1 MRFVTKPLLVVSLLL
16 APVATLGALEQVHT
30 VAVKLQTPKSDRDK
44 RAQPPYDEVQF
55 DLWLPGDVPVLRG
68 VVVNPYHR
76 PAATQRHWQEA
87 CRHWGFALVG
97 CDFFGVKESDFRT
110 LFTALERF
118 AAQTQHPELAHVP
131 LCYVGMSAGAGMSM
145 RFTALAPQRTLA
157 AAPVCLEV
165 GPRTPESRS
174 VPIVTIFGE
183 KDGRQMEQLLAKL
196 PAERQEH
203 ARWAIA
209 VQWGRRHEFA
219 RANNLAM
226 PWFDRVIAHRL
237 PDNVPPGQG
246 VSLRDCPESSGW
258 LGSTA
263 DWSTIAP
270 YEEFSGDRT
279 QACWLP
285 DAYVAHVWQAFVARS
300 PQVRIEEPAGLGDGA
315 PLVVH
320 ESGEPI
326 RVRIKLTDPSSVQR
340 IELYRG
346 DTRWLA
352 AAGAATDLQGP
363 PLPPGIHALFAA
375 AVRNDGTRH
384 LSPPN
389 TILVRAGR

>member
-1 MRFVTKPLLVVSLLL
+1 MRLIQALVVLALLVADS
-16 APVATLGALEQVHT
+16 AAQDETGKIYT
-30 VAVKLQTPKSDRDK
+30 VAIKLQTPKSEKDQ
-44 RAQPPYDEVQF
+44 RAKPPYDETQF
-55 DLWLPGDVPVLRG
+55 DLWLPDGVTVVRG
-68 VVVNPYHR
+68 AVVNPFHR

-97 CDFFGVKESDFRT
+97 CDFFGVKDADFPT

-118 AAQTQHPELAHVP
+118 AQQTGHPELAHVP

-145 RFTALAPQRTLA
+145 RFTALAPHRTLA

-183 KDGRQMEQLLAKL
+183 KDGRQMEQLLTRL
-196 PAERQEH
+196 PSERREH

-209 VQWGRRHEFA
+209 VQWGRRHEFG
-219 RANNLAM
+219 RANNLVL

-237 PDNVPPGQG
+237 PQSVPAGTG
-246 VSLRDCPESSGW
+246 VTLREYLESSGW

-263 DWSTIAP
+263 DWATIAP
-270 YEEFSGDRT
+270 YADYSGDRAL
-279 QACWLP
+279 ACWLP
-285 DAYVAHVWQAFVARS
+285 DAYVAHVWQAFVVRA

-320 ESGEPI
+320 RSGEPI
-326 RVRIKLTDPSSVQR
+326 AIRLKLNDPQAVARVEI
-340 IELYRG
+340 YRG
-346 DTRWLA
+346 DQRWLA
-352 AAGAATDLQGP
+352 AEGPATELEGP
-363 PLPPGIHALFAA
+363 PLPPGIHALIAV
-375 AVRNDGTRH
+375 AVRTDGTRH

-389 TILVRAGR
+389 AILVRGNR